1 MCPLTTLSLLLI
13 LISNLSKRH
22 GFELKGDRIYAS
34 SMVIKLLVGVVACR
48 NVMRSYNVLFSSNSH
63 PLGSNNISSSSRGGS
78 RSTTAAAAAAAAHGA
93 TTSEG
98 MVPLM
103 GISDRELRDDAT
115 NNDAT
120 ISEKLLTTLQ
130 QEVEQ
135 VTAALAA
142 HWKVVQDL
150 NKKLKFFV
158 H

>member
-13 LISNLSKRH
+13 IISNLSKRH
-22 GFELKGDRIYAS
+22 GFELKGDWIYAS

-78 RSTTAAAAAAAAHGA
+78 RSTTGGGGAAAHGA
-93 TTSEG
+93 TTSKG

-103 GISDRELRDDAT
+103 GISDREFTDDAT
-115 NNDAT
+115 NNDAA

-150 NKKLKFFV
+150 NKKFTLFV

>member
-13 LISNLSKRH
+13 LISNLSKRR
-22 GFELKGDRIYAS
+22 GFEVKGDRIYAS
-34 SMVIKLLVGVVACR
+34 SMVIKLIVGIVACR

-63 PLGSNNISSSSRGGS
+63 PLESNDISSSSRGGS
-78 RSTTAAAAAAAAHGA
+78 RSTAAAAAHGA
-93 TTSEG
+93 TTSKG

-103 GISDRELRDDAT
+103 GISDREFTDDAT
-115 NNDAT
+115 NNDAA

-150 NKKLKFFV
+150 NKKLTLFV

>member
-1 MCPLTTLSLLLI
+1 MCPLTTLSLVLI
-13 LISNLSKRH
+13 LISNLSKRC

-78 RSTTAAAAAAAAHGA
+78 RSTAAAAAHGA

-98 MVPLM
+98 IVPLT
-103 GISDRELRDDAT
+103 GISDRELTDDAT

-150 NKKLKFFV
+150 NKKLKLFV

>member
-13 LISNLSKRH
+13 LISNLSKRR

-48 NVMRSYNVLFSSNSH
+48 NVMRSYNVLFSSNSN

-78 RSTTAAAAAAAAHGA
+78 RSTTAATATAHGA
-93 TTSEG
+93 TTSKG

-103 GISDRELRDDAT
+103 GISDREFTDDAT

-150 NKKLKFFV
+150 NKKLTLFV

>member
-1 MCPLTTLSLLLI
+1 
-13 LISNLSKRH
+13 
-22 GFELKGDRIYAS
+22 
-34 SMVIKLLVGVVACR
+34 MVIKFVGVVACR

-78 RSTTAAAAAAAAHGA
+78 RSTTGGGGGGAHGA
-93 TTSEG
+93 TTSKG

-103 GISDRELRDDAT
+103 GISDREFTDDAT
-115 NNDAT
+115 NNDAA

-142 HWKVVQDL
+142 HWKVVQEI
-150 NKKLKFFV
+150 NKKLTLFV

>member
-1 MCPLTTLSLLLI
+1 
-13 LISNLSKRH
+13 
-22 GFELKGDRIYAS
+22 
-34 SMVIKLLVGVVACR
+34 MVIKLLVGVVACR

-78 RSTTAAAAAAAAHGA
+78 RSTTAAAAHGA
-93 TTSEG
+93 TTSKG

-103 GISDRELRDDAT
+103 GISDREFTDDAT

-150 NKKLKFFV
+150 NKKLTLFV

>member
-13 LISNLSKRH
+13 IISNLSKRH

-78 RSTTAAAAAAAAHGA
+78 RSTTGGGGTAAHGA
-93 TTSEG
+93 TTSKG
-98 MVPLM
+98 MLPLM
-103 GISDRELRDDAT
+103 GISDREFTDDAT
-115 NNDAT
+115 NNDAA

-150 NKKLKFFV
+150 NKKLTLFV

>member
-1 MCPLTTLSLLLI
+1 LSLLLI

-78 RSTTAAAAAAAAHGA
+78 RSTTAAAHGD
-93 TTSEG
+93 TTSKG

-103 GISDRELRDDAT
+103 GISDREFTDDAT
-115 NNDAT
+115 NNDAA

-142 HWKVVQDL
+142 HWKVV
-150 NKKLKFFV
+150 
-158 H
+158 

>member
-13 LISNLSKRH
+13 IISNLSKRH

-78 RSTTAAAAAAAAHGA
+78 RSTTGGGGTAAHGA
-93 TTSEG
+93 TTSKG

-103 GISDRELRDDAT
+103 GISDREFTDDAT
-115 NNDAT
+115 NNDAA

-150 NKKLKFFV
+150 NKKLTLFV

>member
-1 MCPLTTLSLLLI
+1 M
-13 LISNLSKRH
+13 
-22 GFELKGDRIYAS
+22 KGDRIYAS
-34 SMVIKLLVGVVACR
+34 SIVIKLLVGGVACR

-63 PLGSNNISSSSRGGS
+63 PLGSNNISSSSRGES
-78 RSTTAAAAAAAAHGA
+78 RSTTAAAAAAHGA
-93 TTSEG
+93 TTSKG

-103 GISDRELRDDAT
+103 GISDREFTDDAT

-150 NKKLKFFV
+150 NKKLTLFV

>member
-1 MCPLTTLSLLLI
+1 
-13 LISNLSKRH
+13 
-22 GFELKGDRIYAS
+22 
-34 SMVIKLLVGVVACR
+34 MVIKLLVGFVACR

-78 RSTTAAAAAAAAHGA
+78 RSTAAAAHGD
-93 TTSEG
+93 TTSKG

-103 GISDRELRDDAT
+103 GISDREFTDDAT
-115 NNDAT
+115 NNDAA

-142 HWKVVQDL
+142 HWKVV
-150 NKKLKFFV
+150 
-158 H
+158 